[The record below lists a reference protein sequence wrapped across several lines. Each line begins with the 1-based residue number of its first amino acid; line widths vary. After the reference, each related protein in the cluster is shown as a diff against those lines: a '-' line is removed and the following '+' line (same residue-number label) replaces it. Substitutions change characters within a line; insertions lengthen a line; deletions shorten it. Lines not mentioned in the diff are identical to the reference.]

1 VTLGPW
7 LTLLLALPALGCGE
21 ALVRRCRPL
30 AAFSIPAP
38 VVGGLLVAAL
48 VLALRE
54 VGGVVF
60 GFSPGTT
67 LRAWTWLVTTELEWA
82 AGPTKPVHLPF
93 LGVFFACVGLSASWQ
108 LVRRAG
114 REVLLFLVP
123 VIALAVLQNLVG
135 VGLSALLGVSPLLGI
150 VCGSLSLTGGHATAL
165 GFAGE
170 LERAGLEGATAL
182 GSAAAT
188 LGLLTGAL
196 LAGPVGA
203 GLIRRF
209 GLQPPAG
216 PGTGS
221 GTTTAGGVLADT
233 RRIARAGVSALGHL
247 ALLVLCLK
255 AGAWL
260 SLALSQTGLAFP
272 VVVGTLVAGAVARN
286 LLDLTG
292 ARWFSPDLLG
302 AMASVALGIFLAT
315 AMMTLD
321 LQSLAAAAVPM
332 LVIVAVQVAV
342 MAAFAC
348 WVTFRVMGRDY
359 EAAVMAAGHSGFGLG
374 STMTAVAGMKAVV
387 ERTGAAPRAFLVV
400 PFVGGFL
407 VDLANALN
415 LTAFITLFRTN

>member
-7 LTLLLALPALGCGE
+7 ITLLVAPPVLWGGE
-21 ALVRRCRPL
+21 VLVRRIRPL

-38 VVGGLLVAAL
+38 VVGGLLVAAI
-48 VLALRE
+48 VLGVRE
-54 VGGVVF
+54 FGGLTF
-60 GFSPGTT
+60 GFAPGTT
-67 LRAWTWLVTTELEWA
+67 LRAWTWLVTTELEWVS
-82 AGPTKPVHLPF
+82 GPSKPVHLPF
-93 LGVFFACVGLSASWQ
+93 LGAFFACVGLSASWQ

-114 REVLLFLVP
+114 REVLLFLIP
-123 VIALAVLQNLVG
+123 VVALAVLQNLIG

-170 LERAGLEGATAL
+170 LERAGLTGAAAL

-188 LGLLTGAL
+188 LGLVTGAL

-209 GLQPPAG
+209 GLQPTAG
-216 PGTGS
+216 STGAAGEAAS
-221 GTTTAGGVLADT
+221 GGVLAEA
-233 RRIARAGVSALGHL
+233 RRIARRPVPALGHL
-247 ALLVLCLK
+247 LLLVVCLK

-260 SLALSQTGLAFP
+260 SLALHQTGLAFP
-272 VVVGTLVAGAVARN
+272 VVVGTLVAGVAARN
-286 LLDLTG
+286 LLDLVG
-292 ARWFSPDLLG
+292 ARWFSPELLG
-302 AMASVALGIFLAT
+302 AMASVSLGIFLAT

-321 LQSLAAAAVPM
+321 LQSLASAAVPM
-332 LVIVAVQVAV
+332 LAIVAVQVAV
-342 MAAFAC
+342 MAAFAW

-387 ERTGAAPRAFLVV
+387 ERSGAAPRAFLVV

>member
-1 VTLGPW
+1 MTLGPW

-38 VVGGLLVAAL
+38 VVGGLLAAGL
-48 VLALRE
+48 VWALRE
-54 VGGVVF
+54 AGAVAV

-67 LRAWTWLVTTELEWA
+67 FPAWTWLVTTELEWA
-82 AGPTKPVHLPF
+82 SSPSKPVHLPF

-108 LVRRAG
+108 MVRRAG

-123 VIALAVLQNLVG
+123 VLAMAVLQNLVG

-170 LERAGLEGATAL
+170 LERAGLEGAAAL

-209 GLQPPAG
+209 SLQPPAG
-216 PGTGS
+216 PGGAAGVASTG
-221 GTTTAGGVLADT
+221 VWLADAK
-233 RRIARAGVSALGHL
+233 RIARAGGAAVGHL
-247 ALLVLCLK
+247 VLLVVCLK

-260 SLALSQTGLAFP
+260 SLALHQTGLAFP
-272 VVVGTLVAGAVARN
+272 VVVGTLVAGAAARN
-286 LLDLTG
+286 LIDLFE
-292 ARWFSPDLLG
+292 ARWFSPELLG
-302 AMASVALGIFLAT
+302 AMASVSLGLFLAT

-342 MAAFAC
+342 MAAFAR
-348 WVTFRVMGRDY
+348 WVTFRTMGRDY

-374 STMTAVAGMKAVV
+374 STMTAVAGMKAIV
-387 ERTGAAPRAFLVV
+387 ERTGVAPRAFLVV

-407 VDLANALN
+407 VDLANAVN
-415 LTAFITLFRTN
+415 LTAFITFFRAA